1 MKVTIIPDYAIIFLI
16 PKETRMSK
24 KTISLVLLI
33 IGAVLLVLSLFADLI
48 GIGSYPG
55 MHSSQIAGIIMSAI
69 LLALGLF
76 FRFTKAAL
84 KK

>member
-1 MKVTIIPDYAIIFLI
+1 
-16 PKETRMSK
+16 MSA

-55 MHSSQIAGIIMSAI
+55 MHSSQVTGIIMGVI
-69 LLALGLF
+69 LLALGLY
-76 FRFTKAAL
+76 FRFARVTL

>member
-1 MKVTIIPDYAIIFLI
+1 
-16 PKETRMSK
+16 MSK

-55 MHSSQIAGIIMSAI
+55 MHSSQIAGIIMGVI
-69 LLALGLF
+69 LLALGLY
-76 FRFTKAAL
+76 FRFAKVTL

>member
-1 MKVTIIPDYAIIFLI
+1 
-16 PKETRMSK
+16 MSA

-55 MHSSQIAGIIMSAI
+55 MHSSQIAGIIMGVI
-69 LLALGLF
+69 LLALGLY
-76 FRFTKAAL
+76 FRFAMVTL

>member
-1 MKVTIIPDYAIIFLI
+1 
-16 PKETRMSK
+16 MST

-55 MHSSQIAGIIMSAI
+55 MHSSQIAGILIGAV
-69 LLALGLF
+69 LLALGVY
-76 FRFTKAAL
+76 FRFTKATL

>member
-1 MKVTIIPDYAIIFLI
+1 
-16 PKETRMSK
+16 MSA

-55 MHSSQIAGIIMSAI
+55 MHSSQIAGIIMGVI
-69 LLALGLF
+69 LLALGLY
-76 FRFTKAAL
+76 FRFARVTL

>member
-1 MKVTIIPDYAIIFLI
+1 
-16 PKETRMSK
+16 MSTK
-24 KTISLVLLI
+24 AISLVLLI

-55 MHSSQIAGIIMSAI
+55 MHSSQIAGIIVGAL
-69 LLALGLF
+69 LLAMGLF
-76 FRFTKAAL
+76 FRFAKVNL

>member
-1 MKVTIIPDYAIIFLI
+1 
-16 PKETRMSK
+16 MSK